1 MSKKK
6 IEIIIFLRLVFSAL
20 LHIKASNCKDEKT
33 SVPLVRQVQQKNNT
47 GHSPKRQNEESI
59 KNKNKHR
66 NSTHIGWS

>member
-33 SVPLVRQVQQKNNT
+33 SVPLVRQVQQKKQ
-47 GHSPKRQNEESI
+47 HRSFPEEA
-59 KNKNKHR
+59 K
-66 NSTHIGWS
+66 